1 MLPVLLRRTVLT
13 VVGLVFFALEG
24 GFSVNVSGQH
34 GGSPVNLHGSLINR
48 TAATHPT
55 GRGVFALGN
64 LLRIGGVL
72 SQADSLIDLSGNP
85 VSVRV
90 ELAADQ
96 PYPGHIDV
104 YRTGST
110 MRYEYPIEYNDLVP
124 MALFVDSGGT
134 SLYTLWESDSGRF
147 PPDFE
152 RDAGFV
158 NHRLQGM
165 IALEFQ
171 GTRYS
176 DAVHFLDTCRW
187 TCTDPAGA
195 DLDPVVGRINSEL
208 GRVRYDDI
216 DFLDVMYIRGTYIN
230 TDVDLPF
237 QVSMDGDLLSVNGN
251 VARLHPNVSDNRIV
265 IDDATRIFTSERLP
279 DVARERISLVSRAS
293 EMLAGA
299 VDAREAVTL
308 RLLMDEA
315 AREIVLEFTT
325 QEVEDAHF
333 LFETLALLRSA
344 KESSPDDWKH
354 FRQALESDIL
364 VRENPE
370 PWYDYSR
377 SFCSLYSDDDDCQN

>member
-13 VVGLVFFALEG
+13 VASLAFLALDGSFFVG
-24 GFSVNVSGQH
+24 VSGQYDFPFTTRNV
-34 GGSPVNLHGSLINR
+34 SR
-48 TAATHPT
+48 TAGNAT
-55 GRGVFALGN
+55 GLDVFTSGN
-64 LLRIGGVL
+64 LARTGGVL

-85 VSVRV
+85 VPVRV

-124 MALFVDSGGT
+124 MVLFVDSGGT

-158 NHRLQGM
+158 NHRLGGM

-176 DAVHFLDTCRW
+176 DAVFFLDICQW
-187 TCTDPAGA
+187 TCVEPADD
-195 DLDPVVGRINSEL
+195 DLDSVVERINTEL
-208 GRVRYDDI
+208 DGRPVDSD
-216 DFLDVMYIRGTYIN
+216 LPEVMYIRDGTYIN

-237 QVSMDGDLLSVNGN
+237 QVSVEGDLFFVDGN
-251 VARLHPNVSDNRIV
+251 VARLHPNVSSRDRIV
-265 IDDATRIFTSERLP
+265 IHSAYRIVASEEFSSNLEYEFAFGSQILGRPWWLP
-279 DVARERISLVSRAS
+279 DEIENDVRIAFAI
-293 EMLAGA
+293 LAEA
-299 VDAREAVTL
+299 VDV
-308 RLLMDEA
+308 
-315 AREIVLEFTT
+315 
-325 QEVEDAHF
+325 HF

-344 KESSPDDWKH
+344 KGSSPDEWKS
-354 FRQALESDIL
+354 FRQALESKVL
-364 VRENPE
+364 VRANPE
-370 PWYDYSR
+370 PWYRYSR